1 MDSEVGTE
9 HVVKHELAFS
19 TSGRTIEE
27 KLKAYY
33 DLTKPRI
40 ALLVLIVAVASF
52 YLASPQ
58 GMNWL
63 RLLATFFGVGV
74 LAAGIF
80 SLNHYMERDVDLL
93 MRRTDRRPLP
103 SKRLSP
109 AEALWFGSILTGAS
123 IVFITGA
130 LGWLSG
136 ALALFTFVSYVFIY
150 TPLKR
155 RTEYHTALGALPG
168 AMPPLLGWVA
178 ARGSLDLNAWL
189 LFGILFFWQFPH
201 FLAIEMMYSED
212 YARAGIRVL
221 PVVEPTWAATSVE
234 IGVSLVLLV
243 GVSLTP
249 FFTGLAGPL
258 YLAGAILS
266 GLFFLVAGGVAFVRR
281 DRKGARLLLLA
292 SVFYLPVLFG
302 LMVLGAK

>member
-1 MDSEVGTE
+1 MRTG
-9 HVVKHELAFS
+9 HVVKHETAIS
-19 TSGRTIEE
+19 TSGRTLPD

-52 YLASPQ
+52 YIASPQ
-58 GMNWL
+58 NVDWL
-63 RLLATFFGVGV
+63 RLLAAIFGIGL

-80 SLNHYMERDVDLL
+80 ALNHYFERDVDLL

-109 AEALWFGSILTGAS
+109 AEALWFGSILTGVS
-123 IVFITGA
+123 ILFITLFFGVIA
-130 LGWLSG
+130 G

-168 AMPPLLGWVA
+168 AMPPLLGWAA
-178 ARGSLDLNAWL
+178 ARGSLDLDAWI

-221 PVVEPTWAATSVE
+221 PVVEPTWTATAVE

-243 GVSLTP
+243 AVSVAP
-249 FFTGLAGPL
+249 FFTGLVGPF

-266 GLFFLVAGGVAFVRR
+266 GVFFLCAGGVAFFRR
-281 DRKGARLLLLA
+281 ERKSARLLLLA

-302 LMVLGAK
+302 IMVLDAK

>member
-1 MDSEVGTE
+1 MSSEMRTG
-9 HVVKHELAFS
+9 HPVKHEPAFS
-19 TSGRTIEE
+19 TSGRTTAAR
-27 KLKAYY
+27 LKAYY

-52 YLASPQ
+52 YLASPRSID
-58 GMNWL
+58 WL
-63 RLLATFFGVGV
+63 RLVGTILGVGL

-80 SLNHYMERDVDLL
+80 SLNHYMERDVDIL

-109 AEALWFGSILTGAS
+109 TEALWFGSILTGGS
-123 IVFITGA
+123 ILFITA
-130 LGWLSG
+130 VLGWLSG

-168 AMPPLLGWVA
+168 AMPPLLGWAA
-178 ARGSLDLNAWL
+178 ARGSLDLDAWL

-221 PVVEPTWAATSVE
+221 PVIEPTWTATTTEV
-234 IGVSLVLLV
+234 GVSLVLLV
-243 GVSLTP
+243 GMSLSP
-249 FFTGLAGPL
+249 FFTGLVGPL
-258 YLAGAILS
+258 YLTGAILS
-266 GLFFLVAGGVAFVRR
+266 GFFFLVAGAVAFVRR

-302 LMVLGAK
+302 LMVLDAK